1 VRYFGQTPDYW
12 LDTCTLPDWLG
23 IWNRELIEQPPPES
37 FLSDYFDYKP
47 PTGATEESEEYTHGL
62 PEFEE

>member
-1 VRYFGQTPDYW
+1 MRYFGQTPDYW
-12 LDTCTLPDWLG
+12 LDTCTLPDWQK
-23 IWNRELIEQPPPES
+23 IWHRELIEQPPPEA

-47 PTGATEESEEYTHGL
+47 STGVEEAEEYSHGL